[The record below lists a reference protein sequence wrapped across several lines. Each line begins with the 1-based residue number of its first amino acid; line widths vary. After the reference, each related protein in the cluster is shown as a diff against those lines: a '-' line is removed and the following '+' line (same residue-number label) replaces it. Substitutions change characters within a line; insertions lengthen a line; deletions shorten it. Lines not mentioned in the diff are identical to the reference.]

1 MRIAYHQTTQ
11 PEIVSRVR
19 DRYAP
24 EITLLK
30 GMGFAELCFY
40 TEAMLPFSLLLLFPI
55 VLLMRAQKEVIQI
68 QSPLRIA
75 VCCPILVA
83 REHATYAV
91 MMGYGVKFYTN
102 FTDGTGLISANFPS
116 FDILD
121 QKGKLYKYA
130 APQPIA
136 IESAWGLHRDRIESL
151 RAEGKQVR
159 NRIGFEDFV
168 ELSAREDQ
176 SA

>member
-1 MRIAYHQTTQ
+1 MRVAYQQTTQ
-11 PEIVSRVR
+11 SEIVSRVR
-19 DRYAP
+19 DRYAS
-24 EITLLK
+24 EIALLK
-30 GMGFAELCFY
+30 DMGFAELCFY
-40 TEAMLPFSLLLLFPI
+40 TEAMFPLSLLLLFPV

-83 REHATYAV
+83 REYATYAV

-116 FDILD
+116 LDILD
-121 QKGKLYKYA
+121 LKGKLYKYA
-130 APQPIA
+130 APQPI
-136 IESAWGLHRDRIESL
+136 ESAWRLHLDRTESL
-151 RAEGKQVR
+151 KAEGKQVR

-176 SA
+176 SL